1 MKTREIQKS
10 EREIGRDDLVPV
22 QSDICLLDRLSAIS
36 THLDADNVSHSLSSL
51 SALWIY
57 FSPNRAMHK

>member
-36 THLDADNVSHSLSSL
+36 THLDADNVSHSLFSVRSL
-51 SALWIY
+51 DL
-57 FSPNRAMHK
+57 F